1 MKAKRKALDWLARLL
16 SNPLLHLTSIA
27 LTLASLAVLV
37 TPGLVDLG
45 RDQEQW
51 LAGLDLWIL
60 ALFGL
65 EALLRLIARD
75 RRRYLRRPAF
85 LIDLIV
91 IAPLVLELAASYAEE
106 HGWAG
111 HETAAMLR
119 DFPGLFLIKGM
130 RGLRL
135 IHSVQ
140 FFYNQKQLGVYGEG
154 HISPIK
160 TRLFTGL
167 SFILFLIILAA
178 GIGAARVQ
186 ANLLE
191 TQRINRRQQ
200 IVTQSTLYG
209 VLQAKLLFQSFII
222 GVYVTRDGQK
232 LYLPGENFN
241 PEDVRAYYR
250 IGRDWE
256 QIDEIQPGES
266 VQISYR
272 DLSRRQAYIE
282 LIILGIGILVILALL
297 VSLNVYLERL
307 VLGPVET
314 ALRVQELRLNGEE
327 LQYSEIAQEPYSE
340 ITRLIN
346 LSDLL
351 YQRMRAPARTLL
363 ADDTSD
369 SSRQELGPDETG
381 A

>member
-232 LYLPGENFN
+232 LYLPGR
-241 PEDVRAYYR
+241 RAR
-250 IGRDWE
+250 
-256 QIDEIQPGES
+256 
-266 VQISYR
+266 
-272 DLSRRQAYIE
+272 
-282 LIILGIGILVILALL
+282 LL
-297 VSLNVYLERL
+297 
-307 VLGPVET
+307 PHW
-314 ALRVQELRLNGEE
+314 
-327 LQYSEIAQEPYSE
+327 
-340 ITRLIN
+340 TRLG
-346 LSDLL
+346 
-351 YQRMRAPARTLL
+351 
-363 ADDTSD
+363 AD
-369 SSRQELGPDETG
+369 R
-381 A
+381 